1 MVNNTVFEETMENVR
16 KQKTENRRNY
26 LVLEANYHTT
36 KFFTENW
43 LEIEMRKTQTL
54 MDKPVH

>member
-1 MVNNTVFEETMENVR
+1 MENVR